1 LVKVGV
7 LFFAGAR
14 DVIGGKALDVSL
26 PAGSTVEGLLRYLCD
41 EYPGFD
47 RVSSVAQTSV
57 NEEYAPRTY
66 ALQDGDEV
74 AIIPPVS
81 GGGSSAAFRVVDRVI
96 GSNELHDL
104 VRSPDDGAV
113 LTFSGVVRSHSDGV
127 ETSHLFYEAYAPMAE
142 KKMAELAAAARTRW
156 DIGAVAMLHR
166 VGRLDIGEISIL
178 ISVASPHRGA
188 AFEAGRY
195 LIDRLKEEVPIWK
208 KEIGPDGEYWVE
220 GPGEH
225 SKNVGQSA

>member
-1 LVKVGV
+1 MKVGV

-14 DVIGGKALDVSL
+14 EAIGGKTLEISL
-26 PAGSTVEGLLRYLCD
+26 PPGSTVEGLLRYLGD
-41 EYPGFD
+41 EYPGFAH
-47 RVSSVAQTSV
+47 VSSVAQTAV
-57 NEEYAPRTY
+57 NEEYAPKTY

-81 GGGSSAAFRVVDRVI
+81 GGGPPAPFRVVDRAI
-96 GSNELHDL
+96 ESSELHDL
-104 VRSPDDGAV
+104 VRSPADGAV
-113 LTFSGVVRSHSDGV
+113 LTFSGVVRNHSGRV

-142 KKMAELAAAARTRW
+142 KKMAELVAAARTRW
-156 DIGAVAMLHR
+156 DIGEVAMLHR

-208 KEIGPDGEYWVE
+208 KEVGPDGEFWVE

-225 SKNVGQSA
+225 ARNIGHTA